1 MLTSTAKRR
10 FLPRVYSFT
19 RYFTST
25 VQHDEEYTAVPQ
37 YPPILDLS
45 PKKNRE
51 RRKIA
56 QHNVIKNVKTV
67 EEKQIKINMPR
78 YYGFKCYLLTEDKI
92 PFNNLPLVQ
101 HVTRTHLIESN
112 DLPEFYNNLEA
123 DNVLTSFK
131 SDIEEAILCELTG
144 LQ

>member
-10 FLPRVYSFT
+10 LLPKVYSFS

-25 VQHDEEYTAVPQ
+25 VQHDEYTSVPN

-45 PKKNRE
+45 PRKKRE

-56 QHNVIKNVKTV
+56 EHEQIKAVKTV

-78 YYGFKCYLLTEDKI
+78 YYGFKCYLLTEDRV
-92 PFNNLPLVQ
+92 PFDSLPLIQ
-101 HVTRTHLIESN
+101 HVTKTHLIESS

-123 DNVLTSFK
+123 DNLLNSVK
-131 SDIEEAILCELTG
+131 SDIEETILYEFAG